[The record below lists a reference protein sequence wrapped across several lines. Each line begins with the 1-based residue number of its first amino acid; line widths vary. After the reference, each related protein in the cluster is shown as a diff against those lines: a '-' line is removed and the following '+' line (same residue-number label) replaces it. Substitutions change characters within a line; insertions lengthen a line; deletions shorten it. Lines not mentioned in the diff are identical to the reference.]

1 MFLLTRVQN
10 VISSIVPVFLLFK
23 KIKYG
28 SYFKTITDICAH
40 QNSYCNNY
48 YSLMVCIH
56 NFCTYIAYIVFL
68 LTKSCFSRFTLFND
82 YKHFNNVNEIT
93 RNYLKNPE
101 IVLFLDNYLKYSIAL
116 NNDENVKRKFDE
128 VVYFDSSLTYY
139 PTKVSSLQRMF
150 LIYKLYQ
157 TGMF

>member
-1 MFLLTRVQN
+1 
-10 VISSIVPVFLLFK
+10 
-23 KIKYG
+23 
-28 SYFKTITDICAH
+28 
-40 QNSYCNNY
+40 
-48 YSLMVCIH
+48 MVCIH
-56 NFCTYIAYIVFL
+56 KFCTYIAYIVFL
-68 LTKSCFSRFTLFND
+68 LTKLSVSWFTLFNG

-101 IVLFLDNYLKYSIAL
+101 ILLLLDNYLKYSIAL

-128 VVYFDSSLTYY
+128 GVYFDSSLTYY

-150 LIYKLYQ
+150 LIYKRYQ